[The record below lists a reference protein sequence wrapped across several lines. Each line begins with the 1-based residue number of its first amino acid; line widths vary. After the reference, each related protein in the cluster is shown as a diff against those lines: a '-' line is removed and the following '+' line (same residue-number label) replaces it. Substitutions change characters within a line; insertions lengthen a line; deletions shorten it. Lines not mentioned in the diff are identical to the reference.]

1 MDAIGEGRHQRFVV
15 AWDKFNARLDDKRAR
30 MAMARQAVD
39 G

>member
-1 MDAIGEGRHQRFVV
+1 MKATLERGLSHRF
-15 AWDKFNARLDDKRAR
+15 KFNARLDDKRAR

>member
-1 MDAIGEGRHQRFVV
+1 MKATLVRGLSHRF
-15 AWDKFNARLDDKRAR
+15 KFNAPLNDKRAR